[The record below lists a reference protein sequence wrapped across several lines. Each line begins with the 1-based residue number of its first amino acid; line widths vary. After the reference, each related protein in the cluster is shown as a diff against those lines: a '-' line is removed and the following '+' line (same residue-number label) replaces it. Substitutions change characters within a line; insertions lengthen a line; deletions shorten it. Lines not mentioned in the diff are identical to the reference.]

1 MSILTF
7 ALASVMSQDTYQQLK
22 DVMNQAKSNG
32 FGGIYTTISL
42 FSGVAVSYIS
52 GSGTAGGNVQQA
64 AGTFLGL
71 LTWLSSV
78 WLTRAILIGKK
89 PKMRD
94 GLYSSGSPIIA
105 LIIVIGVFL
114 IQMVPAAVA
123 AIIYS
128 ALNASGVLNQT
139 PILMAAGGAAILIVA
154 MSVYWAT
161 STVFAM
167 IIVTLPGMYPFH
179 ALRLSGDIVTGR
191 RLRILLRFVW
201 AVVLSVLLWAVVL
214 IPAILLDG
222 ALKGWISSID
232 WLPIVPT
239 TGLILLYVTIVMIS
253 VYVYLFYRKVVESDT
268 KKTKN

>member
-1 MSILTF
+1 MGATV
-7 ALASVMSQDTYQQLK
+7 SV
-22 DVMNQAKSNG
+22 
-32 FGGIYTTISL
+32 
-42 FSGVAVSYIS
+42 
-52 GSGTAGGNVQQA
+52 
-64 AGTFLGL
+64 
-71 LTWLSSV
+71 
-78 WLTRAILIGKK
+78 
-89 PKMRD
+89 
-94 GLYSSGSPIIA
+94 
-105 LIIVIGVFL
+105 
-114 IQMVPAAVA
+114 VPAAVA
-123 AIIYS
+123 VIIYS

-214 IPAILLDG
+214 IPVILLDG
-222 ALKGWISSID
+222 ALKGWISGID

-239 TGLILLYVTIVMIS
+239 TGLILLYVTIIMIS